1 MIRQYYLDLDLYSL
15 LMLALG
21 EKNKLIMYQQQF
33 YNMLEYL
40 FIIR

>member
-21 EKNKLIMYQQQF
+21 EKNKLIMYQ
-33 YNMLEYL
+33 
-40 FIIR
+40 